1 MVAGF
6 MARSR
11 SVVLISLGFEL
22 GQGKTDMMEATDPN
36 TVQRPVF
43 VLAQRHDALDK
54 PWHAER
60 RAQFV
65 HVSEGVLTV
74 RTEGGLWVVPPH
86 HAVWLLP
93 GALHCA
99 SSVNPVLIRTLFA
112 APDAVPVP
120 PENCV
125 VAVDPLVNELLIAAS
140 QFGINYPFDGPQA
153 RLVDVIVDRL
163 PLLAT
168 APLALQYPRDRRI
181 LRIADALL
189 AQPAQSGVLD
199 ELAAMAGVT
208 ARTAAR
214 LFVKETGLTFGQ
226 WRQQLRLLIALERLG
241 AGASVTR
248 VALDV
253 GYNDVSSFIAVFKE
267 SLGETPARYFR

>member
-1 MVAGF
+1 
-6 MARSR
+6 
-11 SVVLISLGFEL
+11 
-22 GQGKTDMMEATDPN
+22 MMDATAPN
-36 TVQRPVF
+36 AMQCPVF
-43 VLAQRHDALDK
+43 VVAERHDALDK
-54 PWHAER
+54 PWLAER

-65 HVSEGVLTV
+65 HVSEGVLSV
-74 RTEGGLWVVPPH
+74 RTDSGLWVVPPH

-93 GALHCA
+93 GALHRA
-99 SSVNPVLIRTLFA
+99 SSRHPVMTRTLFA
-112 APDAVPVP
+112 NPEVVAAPAR
-120 PENCV
+120 NCV
-125 VAVDPLVNELLIAAS
+125 VAVDPLVRELLIAAAE
-140 QFGINYPFDGPQA
+140 FGDGYAGDGPQA

-163 PLLAT
+163 PLLAA
-168 APLALQYPRDRRI
+168 APLSLPYPRDRRI
-181 LRIADALL
+181 LRIAESLI
-189 AQPAQSGVLD
+189 AQPAQPGVLD
-199 ELAAMAGVT
+199 ELAADAGVT

-241 AGASVTR
+241 AGASVTQ

>member
-1 MVAGF
+1 
-6 MARSR
+6 
-11 SVVLISLGFEL
+11 
-22 GQGKTDMMEATDPN
+22 MMEATGPDAM
-36 TVQRPVF
+36 QRPAF
-43 VLAQRHDALDK
+43 VLAQRHDVLDK
-54 PWHAER
+54 PWHIEH

-93 GALHCA
+93 GVSHRA
-99 SSVNPVLIRTLFA
+99 SSVAPVLTRTLYAHPSA
-112 APDAVPVP
+112 APVP
-120 PENCV
+120 PESCV
-125 VAVDPLVNELLIAAS
+125 VAVDPLVGELLIAAA
-140 QFGINYPFDGPQA
+140 QFGVDYPAEGPQA

-163 PLLAT
+163 PLLMA

-181 LRIADALL
+181 LRIADALM
-189 AQPAQSGVLD
+189 ARPAQSGVLD
-199 ELAAMAGVT
+199 ELAAVAGVT

-241 AGASVTR
+241 TGASVTR
-248 VALDV
+248 VAFEV

-267 SLGETPARYFR
+267 LLGETPARYFR

>member
-1 MVAGF
+1 MDAIDANV
-6 MARSR
+6 
-11 SVVLISLGFEL
+11 
-22 GQGKTDMMEATDPN
+22 
-36 TVQRPVF
+36 VQRPVF
-43 VLAQRHDALDK
+43 VLAERHDALDK
-54 PWHAER
+54 PWQAER

-74 RTEGGLWVVPPH
+74 RTDSGLWVVPPH

-93 GALHCA
+93 GALHRA
-99 SSVNPVLIRTLFA
+99 TSLNPVVTRTLYA
-112 APDAVPVP
+112 HTESVPVP
-120 PENCV
+120 AENRV
-125 VAVDPLVNELLIAAS
+125 VAVDPLVDELLLAAAE
-140 QFGINYPFDGPQA
+140 FGAGYPCDGPEA

-163 PLLAT
+163 PLLAA
-168 APLALQYPRDRRI
+168 APLSLQYPRDRRI
-181 LRIADALL
+181 LRIADALS
-189 AQPAQSGVLD
+189 ANPAQSGVLD
-199 ELAAMAGVT
+199 ELSASAGVT

-226 WRQQLRLLIALERLG
+226 WRQQLRLLSALERLG

-248 VALDV
+248 VALEV